1 MTKEIINKHMN
12 GQLNISNQSF
22 EYKNKIYKGTLTR
35 ISLENIVIEVQ

>member
-1 MTKEIINKHMN
+1 MEIYTNVDK
-12 GQLNISNQSF
+12 NISNAIF

>member
-1 MTKEIINKHMN
+1 MEIYTNVDK
-12 GQLNISNQSF
+12 NISNQSF